1 MAPEILKSKIGNPT
15 WSALALAWELGY
27 TIAIPIVIFA
37 IGGRFLD
44 KKLGS
49 SPILLLLG
57 ILLALIISSVGVY
70 RKTMKVMSE
79 TNKKV

>member
-1 MAPEILKSKIGNPT
+1 MEPEISKPRAEHST

-49 SPILLLLG
+49 SPIFLLLG
-57 ILLALIISSVGVY
+57 ILLALIVSGVGVY
-70 RKTMKVMSE
+70 RRTKRIMNQE
-79 TNKKV
+79 L

>member
-1 MAPEILKSKIGNPT
+1 MANEAKNQPSGL

-49 SPILLLLG
+49 SPIFLLLG
-57 ILLALIISSVGVY
+57 ILLALVVSGIGVY
-70 RKTMKVMSE
+70 RKTIKIL
-79 TNKKV
+79 KQ

>member
-1 MAPEILKSKIGNPT
+1 MEPEISKPRAEHST

-44 KKLGS
+44 KKFGS

-70 RKTMKVMSE
+70 RKTMKVMNE

>member
-1 MAPEILKSKIGNPT
+1 MQNELKNQPSGL

-49 SPILLLLG
+49 SPIFLLLG
-57 ILLALIISSVGVY
+57 ILLALIISGIGIY
-70 RKTMKVMSE
+70 RKTMKIMKESE
-79 TNKKV
+79 KSRKS